1 MSISDQVTMFYNASP
16 IIFERANTLRNKMT
30 TAETKLWEY
39 LRGRRILNLRFRAQ
53 HPLNKFIADFY
64 CHSLKL
70 IIEVDGDIHKSK
82 EQREYDIGREA
93 EIDGLGIKVIRFK
106 NDEIENSINLVIDKN
121 KKECALRSQELE
133 SPL

>member
-1 MSISDQVTMFYNASP
+1 MFYNASP

-93 EIDGLGIKVIRFK
+93 EIDGLGIKVP
-106 NDEIENSINLVIDKN
+106 ST
-121 KKECALRSQELE
+121 
-133 SPL
+133 P